1 MYIIRACY
9 WHQSSFRRQWP
20 YNNNLALVNE
30 VEGLQI
36 KKNGMWVPVKPLPGA
51 FIVNNGNILEVML
64 VTKDSHDLKV
74 KSYVHRDGK
83 TFGFDLLVVTNDIY
97 ELVKEPLTTIP
108 PRYVRPHQ
116 DPPFV
121 SNATSLPQVPVIDLK
136 KLLSGDLTDSELDK
150 LHRACKEW
158 ADKSWSEH
166 FTGGE
171 SEDRDLGVFQS
182 ANGGEEEVWKKA
194 GDVEGFGQAFV
205 MSEEQKLDWADMFF
219 LTSLPFHLRK
229 PHLIPKLPLPFR
241 ETLEAYSLEL
251 KDLAIIILNQMGK
264 ALRIEDDY
272 MKQLFEEARQRIRLN
287 YYPPCPQPELAVGIN
302 AHSDCG
308 GLTIL
313 FQLNEMDGLQIRK
326 NEMWVPVKPLPGAF
340 IINIGNVLE
349 DLTFYS
355 PNANRDMGPTPSLI
369 TPENPALFRISVA
382 DYYKGFFSHELQGK
396 SYLDVLRIKDEDE
409 SG

>member
-1 MYIIRACY
+1 
-9 WHQSSFRRQWP
+9 
-20 YNNNLALVNE
+20 
-30 VEGLQI
+30 
-36 KKNGMWVPVKPLPGA
+36 MWVPVKPLRGA
-51 FIVNNGNILEVML
+51 FIVNNGNILE
-64 VTKDSHDLKV
+64 
-74 KSYVHRDGK
+74 
-83 TFGFDLLVVTNDIY
+83 

-158 ADKSWSEH
+158 GFFQLINH
-166 FTGGE
+166 
-171 SEDRDLGVFQS
+171 GVSSSLVEKVKIETQEFF
-182 ANGGEEEVWKKA
+182 NLPMEEKKKYWQKP
-194 GDVEGFGQAFV
+194 GDIEGFGQAFV

-219 LTSLPFHLRK
+219 VTSLPFHLRK

-264 ALRIEDDY
+264 ALRMEDDY
-272 MKQLFEEARQRIRLN
+272 MKELFEEARQGIRLN

-302 AHSDCG
+302 AHSDGG
-308 GLTIL
+308 GLTVL

-349 DLTFYS
+349 IVTNGTCPSIEHRATVNSMKERLSIATFYS
-355 PNANRDMGPTPSLI
+355 PNANRDMGPAPSLI
-369 TPENPALFRISVA
+369 TPENPPLFKRISVA
-382 DYYKGFFSHELQGK
+382 DYYKGFLSHELQGK